1 VLFAYLDK
9 DGSGHIDLEE
19 LVRGLAKPLNKDR
32 LYWIKAAYNKL
43 DVNKDGQVTLDDI
56 AKLYDVNAHPDVKN
70 GRRAG
75 ECYREFL
82 ALFDTQVADGIV
94 TFDEFCDYFKGM
106 SAAIEDDAFFAQMMK
121 NAWKL

>member
-43 DVNKDGQVTLDDI
+43 DVN
-56 AKLYDVNAHPDVKN
+56 
-70 GRRAG
+70 
-75 ECYREFL
+75 
-82 ALFDTQVADGIV
+82 
-94 TFDEFCDYFKGM
+94 
-106 SAAIEDDAFFAQMMK
+106 
-121 NAWKL
+121 